1 MIKNRYIAAFTS
13 SALSIAPM
21 IAIILILHFT
31 GLGTITIGDSLN
43 NIWLLLIAAV
53 ILICGLALF
62 QIGVSK
68 SLTKVG
74 EYMGA
79 SLSKQK
85 KLFVVII
92 FTFALGLLITC
103 AEPSIL
109 VVSKQVTI
117 IDNPTL
123 NAVLLIG
130 AIALG
135 VGIFVSVGVI
145 RILKQKSLKVC
156 YLLFYALT
164 FMLICIIAIGDES
177 KRMMLPFIFDSGG
190 VTTGSATVP
199 FILAMGAGVAAVRGG
214 KNASDDSF
222 GLVGIASVGPIITTA
237 IMMLFLTKIP
247 PYGEIHVGN
256 ADVLSSFLGALLPHS
271 DNGTFVNGS
280 LLDVLIALA
289 PIMIIFFIY
298 NALFLKLPRKRIYQ
312 LLYGFGITYA
322 GLSLFL
328 CGANGGMTPIG
339 RLVGQNISAQDPIV
353 IIVVAFI
360 IGLVTILCE
369 PAVHVLTKQ
378 IVDISAGGIKKFTVV
393 AVLSLGV
400 GTAICLSAVRAI
412 YNFSILYYLIPG
424 YAIALI
430 LMFFCPDIY
439 TAMAFDSGGTA
450 SGPMS
455 SSFVLPMIIGIVA
468 AREGTDKIYENG
480 FGVVALIALTPIIA
494 IELLG
499 VVETIKNQKRLAI
512 MKSVVYGPEDAQII
526 HF

>member
-135 VGIFVSVGVI
+135 VGIFVSIGVI

-247 PYGEIHVGN
+247 PYG
-256 ADVLSSFLGALLPHS
+256 
-271 DNGTFVNGS
+271 
-280 LLDVLIALA
+280 
-289 PIMIIFFIY
+289 
-298 NALFLKLPRKRIYQ
+298 
-312 LLYGFGITYA
+312 
-322 GLSLFL
+322 
-328 CGANGGMTPIG
+328 
-339 RLVGQNISAQDPIV
+339 
-353 IIVVAFI
+353 
-360 IGLVTILCE
+360 
-369 PAVHVLTKQ
+369 
-378 IVDISAGGIKKFTVV
+378 
-393 AVLSLGV
+393 
-400 GTAICLSAVRAI
+400 
-412 YNFSILYYLIPG
+412 
-424 YAIALI
+424 
-430 LMFFCPDIY
+430 
-439 TAMAFDSGGTA
+439 
-450 SGPMS
+450 
-455 SSFVLPMIIGIVA
+455 
-468 AREGTDKIYENG
+468 
-480 FGVVALIALTPIIA
+480 
-494 IELLG
+494 
-499 VVETIKNQKRLAI
+499 
-512 MKSVVYGPEDAQII
+512 
-526 HF
+526 